1 MDQLR
6 KQVARARRRLIL
18 EQFVGRLVWC
28 LLGAFTLAAIAV
40 AAPRIIAIENLP
52 VNWDNIWL
60 LGALAGGFVSAGVWT
75 VISSRSQ
82 LDAAIEIDRRFELRE
97 RIASS
102 LSLAPE
108 QQKSE
113 AGRAVVNDALRAVS
127 RIDVDDKFRLKL
139 DRRAWWPL
147 VPAAIVFVLVTF
159 FDNRQAQSSLD
170 PTAANVTK
178 QVKKSLESPRKK
190 LEELRKKAEERDLEA
205 AKDLFKQIE
214 QGAKELTE
222 KKSLDRTKAAV
233 KLNDL
238 KKTLEERRQQFG
250 GKDGLKEQFQSMKN
264 LGAGPA
270 EKAAEAMKQGD
281 WQKAMQEIE
290 KLAKDLK
297 DGKLS
302 KDDIEKLAKQLQQM
316 KEKME
321 STLQARQQAMEELKK
336 QIEQQKRQGNLAK
349 AGEMQEKLDRM
360 QKQQQQQ
367 QQMQQ
372 MAQQMGQMQQA
383 LQQGDTKKAAEAMNQ
398 MAKQMQQMQ
407 AQMDEMEMLDAA
419 LDQLEMA
426 KDAMA
431 CEMCM
436 GEGCAECQANFAAM
450 ESMRENFDGMPGR
463 GMGAGRGEG
472 PRPDERNN
480 TNTRDTQVKQKQRPG
495 AATFGGMVA
504 GPNIKGE
511 VVQSIKDEMA
521 TLSAEPADPLTSD
534 RLPQSRRQHAEQY
547 FEMLREG
554 K

>member
-281 WQKAMQEIE
+281 WQKAMQ
-290 KLAKDLK
+290 
-297 DGKLS
+297 
-302 KDDIEKLAKQLQQM
+302 QM